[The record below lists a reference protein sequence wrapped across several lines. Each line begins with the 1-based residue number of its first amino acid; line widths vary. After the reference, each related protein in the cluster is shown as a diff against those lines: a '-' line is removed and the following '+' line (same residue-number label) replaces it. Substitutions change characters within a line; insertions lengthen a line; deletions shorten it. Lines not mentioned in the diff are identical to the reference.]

1 MSKEKL
7 LDQLEALKVAWA
19 SEFTDSIEFFEDEV
33 ERWLS
38 DTLIRMMILRT
49 FAPIKY

>member
-19 SEFTDSIEFFEDEV
+19 SEFTDSIEFSKM
-33 ERWLS
+33 RLKGGC
-38 DTLIRMMILRT
+38 
-49 FAPIKY
+49 PIH